1 MIFYF
6 KITLK
11 YIRKQKFSALDV
23 VESRGK
29 EMWLVSYV
37 NCDDIIA
44 QVFLIWWSI
53 FLFLDL
59 PTLKLKIIIIIL
71 PTLRPKTILQTA
83 RTTKKLLH
91 Y

>member
-1 MIFYF
+1 MLISQINISLFFAICISSNMIFYF

-44 QVFLIWWSI
+44 QVFLIW
-53 FLFLDL
+53 
-59 PTLKLKIIIIIL
+59 
-71 PTLRPKTILQTA
+71 
-83 RTTKKLLH
+83 
-91 Y
+91 

>member
-1 MIFYF
+1 MLISQINISFFFAICISSNMIFYF

-11 YIRKQKFSALDV
+11 YIRKQTFSALDI

-44 QVFLIWWSI
+44 QFFLIW
-53 FLFLDL
+53 
-59 PTLKLKIIIIIL
+59 
-71 PTLRPKTILQTA
+71 
-83 RTTKKLLH
+83 
-91 Y
+91 

>member
-11 YIRKQKFSALDV
+11 YIRKQKFSALDI

-44 QVFLIWWSI
+44 QVFLIW
-53 FLFLDL
+53 
-59 PTLKLKIIIIIL
+59 
-71 PTLRPKTILQTA
+71 
-83 RTTKKLLH
+83 
-91 Y
+91 

>member
-11 YIRKQKFSALDV
+11 YIRKQKFSALDI

-29 EMWLVSYV
+29 EMLLVSYV

-44 QVFLIWWSI
+44 QVFLIW
-53 FLFLDL
+53 
-59 PTLKLKIIIIIL
+59 
-71 PTLRPKTILQTA
+71 
-83 RTTKKLLH
+83 
-91 Y
+91 